1 MRYFPLLADT
11 RDKTILLCGGGALAL
26 AKLRLLLKTE
36 ANIVIVAP
44 VIVPD
49 IEDYVQNARNGR
61 QHVVWDGRA
70 FAASDL
76 DNAFLAYVATEDA
89 VEDQRIA
96 ALAREAG
103 IMVNVVDTP
112 DESTIITPAIVDRD
126 PVVVAIGSEGAAP
139 VLARKIKAG
148 VEESLSVS
156 LGDLVNAAAP
166 HRARVAQSLDHR
178 AKRRLWE
185 NFFDGAGEAA
195 FSAEGA
201 NGIDDLIDRLIAAD
215 GIDKQNRGRVVL
227 IGAGPGDPDLLTLK
241 ARKVLHRADVVLYD
255 RLVDPR
261 ILELARR
268 EATFIEVGK
277 SGRPGGES
285 SWKQGDIDALMIEQA
300 KSGAL
305 VARLKSGDPLVFGRA
320 DEEIAACDA
329 AGVPVTIVPGI
340 TAAAAAAAS
349 MGVSLTRRGRNSSIT
364 LLTARDV
371 DGFANHDWRRLSEP
385 GMTFAVYMGIQAAKA
400 LRTKLLMNGADPAT
414 PAAVVENA
422 SRANEIVASGILA
435 DLTDIIHDSGIE
447 GPAVILIG
455 LARGSAKAERTD
467 KVVIPFAEAIR
478 LNGGSQ

>member
-36 ANIVIVAP
+36 ARIVIVSPAVVTEISEYAERTP
-44 VIVPD
+44 GPGQIVWHQRSFGP
-49 IEDYVQNARNGR
+49 
-61 QHVVWDGRA
+61 
-70 FAASDL
+70 SDL
-76 DNAFLAYVATEDA
+76 ANIFLAYVATEDPA
-89 VEDQRIA
+89 EDQRIA
-96 ALAREAG
+96 ACAREAG
-103 IMVNVVDTP
+103 ILVNVVDTP

-148 VEESLSVS
+148 VEESLSVT

-166 HRARVAQSLDHR
+166 HRTRVAEALDHR
-178 AKRRLWE
+178 AKRLLWE

-195 FSAEGA
+195 FAENGAEGVS
-201 NGIDDLIDRLIAAD
+201 DLIDRLIAAD

-255 RLVDPR
+255 RLVDAR

-277 SGRPGGES
+277 SGRSGGEN
-285 SWKQGDIDALMIEQA
+285 SWKQSDIDALMIEHA

-364 LLTARDV
+364 FLTARDV
-371 DGFANHDWRRLSEP
+371 DGFANHDWRRLAEP
-385 GMTFAVYMGIQAAKA
+385 GVTFAVYMGVQAAKA

-414 PAAVVENA
+414 PVTIVENA
-422 SRANEIVASGILA
+422 SRQNELVASGILA
-435 DLTDIIHDSGIE
+435 DLTDLIHDSGIE
-447 GPAVILIG
+447 GPAVILVG
-455 LARGSAKAERTD
+455 LVRGSAKAERTD
-467 KVVIPFAEAIR
+467 KVVIPFADAIR